1 MPRLNNFITEDDAS
15 MDIMKLLAKAMPL
28 LKGYRY
34 ATYKM
39 GYNFTI
45 TASLEFMIFQ
55 LSFQFFMVIDLS
67 VHLEMTTRR

>member
-1 MPRLNNFITEDDAS
+1 
-15 MDIMKLLAKAMPL
+15 MPL

>member
-1 MPRLNNFITEDDAS
+1 MPRLNNFIREADVS
-15 MDIMKLLAKAMPL
+15 MEIMKSLAKVMSL
-28 LKGYRY
+28 LKGYKY
-34 ATYKM
+34 VAYKM

-45 TASLEFMIFQ
+45 TASLELMSFQ

>member
-1 MPRLNNFITEDDAS
+1 

-39 GYNFTI
+39 SYNFTV
-45 TASLEFMIFQ
+45 TASLKFMSFQ
-55 LSFQFFMVIDLS
+55 LSFQFFMVIYFS
-67 VHLEMTTRR
+67 IHLEMTTRR

>member
-1 MPRLNNFITEDDAS
+1 MPTLNNFIREADAS
-15 MDIMKLLAKAMPL
+15 MEIMKSLAKVMSL
-28 LKGYRY
+28 LKGYKY
-34 ATYKM
+34 VAYKM

-45 TASLEFMIFQ
+45 TASLELMSFQ

>member
-1 MPRLNNFITEDDAS
+1 MPRLNNFVTEDDAS

-45 TASLEFMIFQ
+45 TASLEFMSFQ
-55 LSFQFFMVIDLS
+55 IRFQFFMVIDLS
-67 VHLEMTTRR
+67 VHLETTARK